1 MNIGIIGA
9 GPIGVTISEK
19 LYNLGHNIKIAD
31 VRSVSYLENKKF
43 KGKAVEID
51 EVIKHV
57 DILIISIPTQVI
69 PTIKPYISNISD
81 DVIVVDTSNYYP
93 FRDGNIKELND
104 GTVESEWVSEAIGKP
119 VIKAFNNLLAYTL
132 KNKNS
137 TEENEEKIAMA
148 ISGDNT
154 EDKKIISE
162 LIQSIGFDTVDSG
175 EIKNSWRHQP
185 GTPAY
190 CTELN
195 TEELEIALKVA
206 DKNLA
211 PINRDEVFKHFE
223 PNMNHDQIIELNRKY
238 YGTNEII

>member
-1 MNIGIIGA
+1 
-9 GPIGVTISEK
+9 
-19 LYNLGHNIKIAD
+19 
-31 VRSVSYLENKKF
+31 
-43 KGKAVEID
+43 
-51 EVIKHV
+51 
-57 DILIISIPTQVI
+57 
-69 PTIKPYISNISD
+69 
-81 DVIVVDTSNYYP
+81 
-93 FRDGNIKELND
+93 
-104 GTVESEWVSEAIGKP
+104 
-119 VIKAFNNLLAYTL
+119 
-132 KNKNS
+132 
-137 TEENEEKIAMA
+137 MA

-211 PINRDEVFKHFE
+211 PINRDEVFKHFA
-223 PNMNHDQIIELNRKY
+223 PDMNHDQIIELNRKY